1 MTRRGHGEGS
11 VHQRKDGRW
20 VAEIRLPGGAR
31 RTYYAKTRRE
41 VQLKLAAALRAREE
55 GLLNAKATQTLSAY
69 LEQWLENFAKP
80 SVRPGTFASYELNV
94 RRARE
99 LLGWLRLDELKAAHI
114 QAAYATLLKRGLA
127 ARTVWRM
134 HMVLHRA
141 MRQAVLAGIMLR
153 NPVDGV
159 SRPKARHYEI
169 RTLSI
174 EETQRLF
181 EATKDHRL
189 HALWVLLTTTGLR
202 LGEALGLKWEDMDF
216 DMGKLSV
223 RRSLQSEKGVGFVL
237 VEPKT
242 ARSRRTVYLAPGTIA
257 ALKEHRRRQ
266 QEERRL
272 ARDMWQERFDLV
284 FKSEVGK
291 PMQDGQVSWR
301 FHKALK
307 EAGLPRIRIHD
318 LRHTA
323 ATQLLERGVHP
334 KVVQEMLGHS
344 TITLTLDTYS
354 HVIPGLHAQAANEM
368 QKLFGR
374 DEKENEL

>member
-1 MTRRGHGEGS
+1 MTRRGHGQGS
-11 VHQRKDGRW
+11 VYRRKDGRW
-20 VAEIRLPGGAR
+20 VAELRLAGSAR
-31 RTYYAKTRRE
+31 RTYYAATRRE
-41 VQLKLAAALRAREE
+41 AQDKLSAALRAKEE
-55 GLLNAKATQTLSAY
+55 GLLSTKATQTLSAY
-69 LEQWLENFAKP
+69 LGQWLENFAKP
-80 SVRPGTFASYELNV
+80 SVRASTYASYALHA
-94 RRARE
+94 RQARE
-99 LLGWLRLDELKAAHI
+99 LLGWIRLNELTPSHI

-127 ARTVWRM
+127 PRTVWRF
-134 HMVLHRA
+134 HMLLHRA
-141 MRQAVLAGIMLR
+141 LRQAVLAGIMLR

-159 SRPKARHYEI
+159 SRPKARHFEI

-174 EETQRLF
+174 EETRRLF
-181 EATKDHRL
+181 EATRDHRL
-189 HALWVLLTTTGLR
+189 HALWVVLVTTGLR
-202 LGEALGLKWEDMDF
+202 LGEALGLKWDDIDF
-216 DMGKLSV
+216 EMGKLSV
-223 RRSLQSEKGVGFVL
+223 RRSLQREKGVGFVL

-242 ARSRRTVYLAPGTIA
+242 AKSRRTVYLAPGTVA
-257 ALKEHRRRQ
+257 AMKEHREHQ
-266 QEERRL
+266 KEERRI
-272 ARDMWQERFDLV
+272 AGDIWQEKWDLV

-354 HVIPGLHAQAANEM
+354 HVIPGLHVQAAKEM
-368 QKLFGR
+368 QRLFDNADR
-374 DEKENEL
+374 ELET

>member
-1 MTRRGHGEGS
+1 M
-11 VHQRKDGRW
+11 
-20 VAEIRLPGGAR
+20 
-31 RTYYAKTRRE
+31 
-41 VQLKLAAALRAREE
+41 QLKLAAALRAHEE
-55 GLLNAKATQTLSAY
+55 GLLSTKATQTLSAY

-94 RRARE
+94 LRARE
-99 LLGWLRLDELKAAHI
+99 LLGWIRLNELTSAHI
-114 QAAYATLLKRGLA
+114 QAAYATLMKRGLA

-141 MRQAVLAGIMLR
+141 LRQAVLAGIMLR

-174 EETQRLF
+174 QETRRLF
-181 EATKDHRL
+181 EVTKDHRL

-202 LGEALGLKWEDMDF
+202 LGEALGLKWEDIDF
-216 DMGKLSV
+216 EMGKLSV
-223 RRSLQSEKGVGFVL
+223 RRALQREKGIGFVL

-242 ARSRRTVYLAPGTIA
+242 ARSRRTVYLAPGTA
-257 ALKEHRRRQ
+257 TALKQHRQRQ
-266 QEERRL
+266 AKERK
-272 ARDMWQERFDLV
+272 AAGNIWQEKFDLV

-354 HVIPGLHAQAANEM
+354 HVIPRLHAQAATEM
-368 QKLFGR
+368 QKLFER
-374 DEKENEL
+374 DDREHEP

>member
-11 VHQRKDGRW
+11 IYQRNDGRW
-20 VAEIRLPGGAR
+20 AAQIRLPGGAR
-31 RTYYAKTRRE
+31 RTYYAETRRD
-41 VQLKLAAALRAREE
+41 VQIKLANALRAQEQ
-55 GLLNAKATQTLSAY
+55 GLLSSKATQTLSAY
-69 LEQWLENFAKP
+69 LQEWLENFAKP
-80 SVRPGTFASYELNV
+80 SVRARTFASYELNV

-99 LLGWLRLDELKAAHI
+99 LIGWIRLNELTPAHI
-114 QAAYATLLKRGLA
+114 QGAYATLMKRGLA

-141 MRQAVLAGIMLR
+141 LRQAVQAGIMLR

-159 SRPKARHYEI
+159 SRPKARHYEV
-169 RTLSI
+169 RTLSL
-174 EETQRLF
+174 EETRRLF

-189 HALWVLLTTTGLR
+189 HALWVVLATTGLR
-202 LGEALGLKWEDMDF
+202 LGEALGLKWEDIDLK
-216 DMGKLSV
+216 MGKLSV
-223 RRSLQSEKGVGFVL
+223 RRALQRETGVGFVL

-242 ARSRRTVYLAPGTIA
+242 ARSRRTVYLAPGTVDV
-257 ALKEHRRRQ
+257 LKEHRDRQ
-266 QEERRL
+266 AKERKVAENL
-272 ARDMWQERFDLV
+272 WQEQFELV
-284 FKSEVGK
+284 FKTEVGK

-301 FHKALK
+301 FHRALK
-307 EAGLPRIRIHD
+307 QAGLPRIRIHD

-354 HVIPGLHAQAANEM
+354 HVIPGLHAQAATEM
-368 QKLFGR
+368 QKLFER
-374 DEKENEL
+374 DDKENER